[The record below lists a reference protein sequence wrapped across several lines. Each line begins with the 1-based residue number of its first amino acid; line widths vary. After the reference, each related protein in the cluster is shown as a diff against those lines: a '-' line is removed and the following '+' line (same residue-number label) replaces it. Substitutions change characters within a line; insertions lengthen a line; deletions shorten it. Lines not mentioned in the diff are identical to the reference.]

1 MNYFANL
8 LTLFPLDILR
18 KIKWLCSLN
27 TVFTTFMYMK
37 YKSQF
42 SFQHFFL
49 PDGGENARMY
59 FSYHLR
65 DVIVEELHDATD
77 EEKEK
82 IWQMLQD
89 NSVIAR

>member
-1 MNYFANL
+1 MYNQYNL
-8 LTLFPLDILR
+8 YVHELSIQ
-18 KIKWLCSLN
+18 
-27 TVFTTFMYMK
+27 Y
-37 YKSQF
+37 
-42 SFQHFFL
+42 FFL